1 MAKTEYAEISNQQA
15 ISLLGYETGLLYLMN
30 NRFKIY
36 QARNGQYCIKYER
49 RKYTT
54 TNSIDSYGYSADCL
68 SQVVREM
75 LGGKDSETN

>member
-1 MAKTEYAEISNQQA
+1 MPRTEYAEISNQQA
-15 ISLLGYETGLLYLMN
+15 ISLLGFETGLMYLMN

-54 TNSIDSYGYSADCL
+54 TNTIDSYGYSADYL
-68 SQVVREM
+68 SQVVKEM
-75 LGGKDSETN
+75 LGGEENDSK

>member
-15 ISLLGYETGLLYLMN
+15 ISLLGSETGLLYLLN

-54 TNSIDSYGYSADCL
+54 TNSIDSYGYSADYL
-68 SQVVREM
+68 SQVVKEM
-75 LGGKDSETN
+75 LGGKEDNG

>member
-15 ISLLGYETGLLYLMN
+15 ISLLGFETGLQYLMN

-75 LGGKDSETN
+75 LGGEDNG

>member
-15 ISLLGYETGLLYLMN
+15 ISLLGFETGLQYLLN

-49 RKYTT
+49 RKYST
-54 TNSIDSYGYSADCL
+54 TNKIDSYGYAAIHL
-68 SQVVREM
+68 PQVIEEL
-75 LGGKDSETN
+75 LGGEENNG